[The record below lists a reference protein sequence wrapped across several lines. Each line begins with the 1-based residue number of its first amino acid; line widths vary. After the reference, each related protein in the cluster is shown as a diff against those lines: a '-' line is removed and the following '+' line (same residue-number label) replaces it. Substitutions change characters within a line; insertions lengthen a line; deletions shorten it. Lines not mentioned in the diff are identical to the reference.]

1 MIFYY
6 VHNNKKY
13 VCISQKILDV
23 AVISLLV
30 VSHAIY
36 SGCDQAHGN
45 DPKRE
50 CQNKLTMVTPV
61 MTFSYQA

>member
-13 VCISQKILDV
+13 VCISQKISDV
-23 AVISLLV
+23 TVISLPV
-30 VSHAIY
+30 VAHAIY

-45 DPKRE
+45 DPKRGG
-50 CQNKLTMVTPV
+50 QN
-61 MTFSYQA
+61 